1 MNEYGKLCTE
11 FYDLDKPEAPPDAFD
26 FYEAFAR
33 EAQGPIHEPMCGSG
47 RFLLPLMAQGLD
59 ITGSDSSTEMLDAC
73 RRSAARRGLTAPP
86 ITQQTLQ
93 NLRCER
99 APSLMF
105 IPSGSFGLLLDDELV
120 TAALRQAHQVLAPG
134 GRFLVEAELL
144 QPSTPQ
150 TSGTWG
156 GRWVERP
163 DGARL
168 ILSWLSQY
176 SGAANISTSV
186 HRYELVKDGQL
197 LAQEYEDFRVRTYEP
212 AEFRGL
218 LERAGFEHIEAF
230 RPYERAVLSTTE
242 HPPGEDALVFSCR
255 KSH

>member
-1 MNEYGKLCTE
+1 MNEYGKLSTE
-11 FYDLDKPEAPPDAFD
+11 FYELDKPEAPPDAFD

-33 EAQGPIHEPMCGSG
+33 EAHGPIHEPMCGTG
-47 RFLLPLMAQGLD
+47 RFLLPLLAQGLD
-59 ITGSDSSTEMLDAC
+59 ITGSDSSPEMLQAC
-73 RRSAARRGLTAPP
+73 QRSAERRGLAPALTP
-86 ITQQTLQ
+86 QTLQ
-93 NLRCER
+93 SLRCER
-99 APSLMF
+99 APSLLF

-120 TAALRQAHQVLAPG
+120 AAALRQVHQVLAPG
-134 GRFLVEAELL
+134 GRFLVEAELR
-144 QPSTPQ
+144 QPGAPE

-176 SGAANISTSV
+176 SGAANITTSV

-218 LERAGFEHIEAF
+218 LERAGFERIEAF
-230 RPYERAVLSTTE
+230 QPYERVVMSAPE
-242 HPPGEDALVFSCR
+242 RAEDALVFSCR